1 MIFSPSTTPQQ
12 KWRKLSHR
20 VNCVIK
26 LNDKKIPENDA
37 LSVLIG
43 AKNSA
48 ENSAYISYDNTFLLN
63 DNGRLI
69 VSGIIENPQ
78 EILDFAQF
86 QGCDKLLISTD
97 NFDIFQNE
105 VIEHGEIFEKR
116 GTRKDTLNKNPF
128 PDYKS
133 VYHKMSE
140 HFDLPDYND
149 FLVSLHRNKSHTAL
163 IEQENSVAIIEF
175 FEKSAYLNAICTE
188 KETQRQ
194 GCASKI
200 LSYISNCF
208 DRIFLFKEFS
218 KNDEFYHK
226 NGFTKCSEFKILKVE
241 I

>member
-1 MIFSPSTTPQQ
+1 M
-12 KWRKLSHR
+12 RR
-20 VNCVIK
+20 VNFVIK

-48 ENSAYISYDNTFLLN
+48 ENWAYISNENTFLLN

-69 VSGIIENPQ
+69 VSGIIENSQ

-86 QGCDKLLISTD
+86 QGCDKLLISGE
-97 NFDIFQNE
+97 NFDAFQNE
-105 VIEHGEIFEKR
+105 VIEHGEIFIKR
-116 GTRKDTLNKNPF
+116 CAKKDTFNKNPF

-133 VYHKMSE
+133 VYSKMIA

-149 FLVSLHRNKSHTAL
+149 FLVSLHRNKTHTAL
-163 IEQENSVAIIEF
+163 IEQENSVAIIEYY
-175 FEKSAYLNAICTE
+175 EKSAYLCAICTE
-188 KETQRQ
+188 KGAQRQ
-194 GCASKI
+194 GSASKI
-200 LSYISNCF
+200 LSHISNCF

-226 NGFTKCSEFKILKVE
+226 NGFLKCSEFKILKVE